1 MSRATFRFFADET
14 AEDAAANK
22 SDEEIWWR
30 NSLFLK
36 RRKIDGTA
44 GSRESSDRWNVFAVK
59 TVAAKLRTSVAFGVL
74 WAVLCGIIAP
84 VV

>member
-14 AEDAAANK
+14 AADSEANQ

-36 RRKIDGTA
+36 LKRRKIDGTA
-44 GSRESSDRWNVFAVK
+44 GSRERSDRWNVFALK
-59 TVAAKLRTSVAFGVL
+59 TIAAKLRTSVVFG
-74 WAVLCGIIAP
+74 VLCGIIAP

>member
-1 MSRATFRFFADET
+1 LERRISWNLGTQNFFMIRATFRFFADET

-36 RRKIDGTA
+36 
-44 GSRESSDRWNVFAVK
+44 
-59 TVAAKLRTSVAFGVL
+59 
-74 WAVLCGIIAP
+74 
-84 VV
+84 